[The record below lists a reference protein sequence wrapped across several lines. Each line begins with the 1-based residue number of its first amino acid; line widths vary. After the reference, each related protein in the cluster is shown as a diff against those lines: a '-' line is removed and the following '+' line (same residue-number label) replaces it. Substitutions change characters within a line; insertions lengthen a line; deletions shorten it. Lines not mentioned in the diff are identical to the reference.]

1 MKKTPSIVK
10 PTAAAQ
16 AVSPLALWRRRCS
29 TFSAVG
35 LLLAA
40 SWWSSAALAQ
50 QEHVL
55 NLKDAEVSTLIAT
68 VAEITGD
75 TFIIDPRVQGKVT
88 VLSSQ
93 PMDKAGVYDL
103 FLSVLRVQGY
113 AAIKEGDTIR
123 VLPDVVARQ
132 EGNALFGL
140 EGSPDDLVTKVI
152 PLQYVDAQEVVS
164 LVRPLLPQQSHLAA
178 HVGSNS
184 LLIADRAGNVAR
196 MESVVQRIDRRN
208 DQSIEV
214 ISLHNAAANEVVRT
228 LRLLEPQPEQGG
240 EVAIADERTNS
251 ILLSADPS
259 KRLKLRTLI
268 YHLDTPLD
276 TNGSTQVV
284 HLNYADAESL
294 VSILDAVT
302 QQSSEASGENGGQ
315 SSDVKIQAHGETN
328 SLIITAS
335 AAQFRS
341 LQSVIRSLDIPRAQV
356 HVEAIIAEVAV
367 DTIRELGVQW
377 QATGSLDPILDAE
390 GNIIGLDSGFL
401 GGTSFSSNGNN
412 IFNLARGAAPGNGL
426 NIGYLSGT
434 TEILGNEVLQLGGV
448 LRALRSDADTNILS
462 TPSVVTLDN
471 QEATIQ
477 VGQEV
482 PFITGQFTNNSINN
496 QQGQVNPFQT
506 INREE
511 VGIKLTV
518 TPKVNEGD
526 AVILDINQEV
536 SSLAPIAGA
545 VDLIT
550 NKRTLT
556 TTVMVP
562 DNAILVLGGLI
573 TDDLQETIE
582 RVPGLSA
589 IPILGELFKFRNTQR
604 VKRNLMIFIRPTILK
619 DRLVLDRL
627 SAGKYDFIRNQ
638 QLLKRDTVDSI
649 TPEDEMPLLPELY
662 DYLQLP
668 AGDEQQ

>member
-1 MKKTPSIVK
+1 MNNQKIYASMTPLEVARK
-10 PTAAAQ
+10 CLLMPLLM
-16 AVSPLALWRRRCS
+16 VLALA
-29 TFSAVG
+29 SATSVQ
-35 LLLAA
+35 
-40 SWWSSAALAQ
+40 AQ

-55 NLKDAEVSTLIAT
+55 NLKDAEISTLIAT
-68 VAEITGD
+68 VADITGD
-75 TFIIDPRVQGKVT
+75 TFVVDPRVQGKVT

-93 PMDKAGVYDL
+93 PMSSQGIYDL
-103 FLSVLRVQGY
+103 FLTALRVQGY
-113 AAIKEGDTIR
+113 AAVKEGNTIR
-123 VLPDVVARQ
+123 ILPDVEARQ
-132 EGNALFGL
+132 QKNALGL
-140 EGSPDDLVTKVI
+140 ETNPDDLVTKVI
-152 PLQYVDAQEVVS
+152 PLQHVEAQEVVN

-184 LLIADRAGNVAR
+184 LLISDRAGNVAR
-196 MESVVQRIDRRN
+196 IESVVHRIDRRN

-214 ISLHNAAANEVVRT
+214 ITLHNAAASEVVRT
-228 LRLLEPQPEQGG
+228 LRSLEPQSESGA
-240 EVAIADERTNS
+240 EIAIADERTNS

-268 YHLDTPLD
+268 YHLDTPLE
-276 TNGSTQVV
+276 NSGATQVV

-294 VSILDAVT
+294 VGILNAVT
-302 QQSSEASGENGGQ
+302 ESNEEQGTEGGNPP
-315 SSDVKIQAHGETN
+315 VRIQAHAETN
-328 SLIITAS
+328 SLVITAS

-356 HVEAIIAEVAV
+356 HVEAIIAEVSV
-367 DTIRELGVQW
+367 DTVRELGVQW

-390 GNIIGLDSGFL
+390 GNVIGLDSGFL
-401 GGTSFSSNGNN
+401 GGTSFGNSGNN
-412 IFNLARGAAPGNGL
+412 ILNLSTGGTPGNGL

-434 TEILGNEVLQLGGV
+434 TEILGNQVLQLGAV

-471 QEATIQ
+471 QEASIQ

-482 PFITGQFTNNSINN
+482 PFVTGQFTNNSINN

-518 TPKVNEGD
+518 TPKINEGD
-526 AVILDINQEV
+526 AVILNINQEV

-589 IPILGELFKFRNTQR
+589 IPILGEAFKFRNTQR
-604 VKRNLMIFIRPTILK
+604 VKRNLMIFIRPRILK
-619 DRLVLDRL
+619 DRLVLDEL
-627 SAGKYDFIRNQ
+627 SQGKYKFIREQ
-638 QLLKRDTVDSI
+638 QLLKRETSDNI
-649 TPEDEMPLLPELY
+649 TPDDEMPLLPELY

-668 AGDEQQ
+668 AGDEQ